1 MKKGEKRYVI
11 VLRGDGKLYFRVNS
25 RVKDSKKY
33 SSADVVAVINL
44 RNLVYAYRYRKQL
57 LEIIETVWRVYAPVI
72 YRLRGGVLEEIGSGG
87 KRRALREDKKNSR

>member
-1 MKKGEKRYVI
+1 MSGKYVI
-11 VLRGDGKLYFRVNS
+11 VLRGENKLYFKVSNRAFHKN
-25 RVKDSKKY
+25 KW